1 MGSVTNSI
9 PPRFGLLLD
18 VDGPIASPVSRSI
31 AIPSIARDLAALA
44 NAGIP
49 VIFNTGRSDA
59 FIAGEVVQPLL
70 DAGLERHARVFA
82 ICEKGATWFEITP
95 DGAGEVSIDSS
106 LTPPVGFDDDVRALV
121 AENYADLVFY
131 DETKRATVT
140 FEQRL
145 DVSKESFL
153 ARQLEIDEAAIALLN
168 ARGYGARRGE
178 VDYPDASGA
187 VQYRADPS
195 IISTDFES
203 LRVGKDFGAERAF
216 ALLEGTGEMPLE
228 WRTMGDSR
236 GDYAMATW
244 LHERGETV
252 SHVDVRPADG
262 IPQTAYPVLTAGDI
276 IHDEAGALFLTRWLA
291 MLDDDSLDDS
301 ALGR

>member
-1 MGSVTNSI
+1 MTSSA
-9 PPRFGLLLD
+9 PRFGLLLD
-18 VDGPIASPVSRSI
+18 VDGPIASPVTRSI
-31 AIPSIARDLAALA
+31 AIPSIGRDLAALA

-59 FIAGEVVQPLL
+59 FIAGEVVEPLL
-70 DAGLERHARVFA
+70 AAGLQPHARVFA
-82 ICEKGATWFEITP
+82 ICEKGATWFAITP
-95 DGAGEVSIDSS
+95 QGAGEVSIDDS
-106 LTPPVGFDDDVRALV
+106 LTPPAGFADDVRTIV

-145 DVSKESFL
+145 DVSKEDFL

-168 ARGYGARRGE
+168 ARGFGARRGD

-252 SHVDVRPADG
+252 AHVDVRPADG
-262 IPQTAYPVLTAGDI
+262 IPDTAYPVLTAGDL

-291 MLDDDSLDDS
+291 MLDDAELTDDR
-301 ALGR
+301 LGR

>member
-1 MGSVTNSI
+1 MGAVTSH

-18 VDGPIASPVSRSI
+18 VDGPIASPVTRSI
-31 AIPSIARDLAALA
+31 NIPSIGRDLAALA
-44 NAGIP
+44 NAGVP

-59 FIAGEVVQPLL
+59 FIAGEVVEPLL
-70 DAGLERHARVFA
+70 AAGLEAHARVFA
-82 ICEKGATWFEITP
+82 ICEKGATWFQITP
-95 DGAGEVSIDSS
+95 QGAGEVEIDDS
-106 LTPPVGFDDDVRALV
+106 LAPPAGFGDDVRALV
-121 AENYADLVFY
+121 AEHYAELVFY

-145 DVSKESFL
+145 DVSKEAFL

-168 ARGYGARRGE
+168 ARGFGARRGE

-203 LRVGKDFGAERAF
+203 IRVGKDFGAERALL
-216 ALLEGTGEMPLE
+216 LLEGTGPVPLE

-262 IPQTAYPVLTAGDI
+262 IPETDYPVLTAGDL
-276 IHDEAGALFLTRWLA
+276 IHDDAGAEFLARWVA
-291 MLDDDSLDDS
+291 MLADE
-301 ALGR
+301 ALTDERVGV

>member
-1 MGSVTNSI
+1 
-9 PPRFGLLLD
+9 
-18 VDGPIASPVSRSI
+18 
-31 AIPSIARDLAALA
+31 
-44 NAGIP
+44 

-59 FIAGEVVQPLL
+59 FIAAEVVKPLL
-70 DAGLERHARVFA
+70 AAGLEQHARVFG
-82 ICEKGATWFEITP
+82 ICEKGATWFAITP
-95 DGAGEVSIDSS
+95 QGAGEVEIDDS
-106 LTPPVGFDDDVRALV
+106 LAPPDGFGDDVRTLV
-121 AENYADLVFY
+121 AEHYADLVFY

-153 ARQLEIDEAAIALLN
+153 ARQLEVDEAAIALLN
-168 ARGYGARRGE
+168 ARGFGARRGS

-203 LRVGKDFGAERAF
+203 IRVGKDFGAERALM
-216 ALLEGTGEMPLE
+216 LLEGTGPMPLE

-252 SHVDVRPADG
+252 AHVDVRPEDG
-262 IPQTAYPVLTAGDI
+262 IPSTRYPVLTAGDL
-276 IHDEAGALFLTRWLA
+276 IHDDAGAAFLARWVE
-291 MLDDDSLDDS
+291 MLTDDALSDDSIGS
-301 ALGR
+301 

>member
-1 MGSVTNSI
+1 MGAVTSH

-18 VDGPIASPVSRSI
+18 VDGPIASPVTRSI
-31 AIPSIARDLAALA
+31 NIPSIGRDLAALA
-44 NAGIP
+44 NAGVP

-59 FIAGEVVQPLL
+59 FIAGE
-70 DAGLERHARVFA
+70 AHARVFA
-82 ICEKGATWFEITP
+82 ICEKGATWFQITP
-95 DGAGEVSIDSS
+95 QGAGEVEIDDS
-106 LTPPVGFDDDVRALV
+106 LAPPAGFGDDVRALV
-121 AENYADLVFY
+121 AEHYAELVFY

-145 DVSKESFL
+145 DVSKEAFL

-168 ARGYGARRGE
+168 ARGFGARRGD

-203 LRVGKDFGAERAF
+203 IRVGKDFGAERALL
-216 ALLEGTGEMPLE
+216 LLEGTGPVPLE

-262 IPQTAYPVLTAGDI
+262 IPETDYPVLTAGDL
-276 IHDEAGALFLTRWLA
+276 IHDDAGAAFLARWVA
-291 MLDDDSLDDS
+291 MLADE
-301 ALGR
+301 ALTDERVGV

>member
-1 MGSVTNSI
+1 MTSSA
-9 PPRFGLLLD
+9 PRFGLLLD
-18 VDGPIASPVSRSI
+18 VDGPIASPVTRSI
-31 AIPSIARDLAALA
+31 VIPSISRDLAALA
-44 NAGIP
+44 NAGVP
-49 VIFNTGRSDA
+49 VIFNTGRSDV
-59 FIAGEVVQPLL
+59 FIAGEVVEPLL
-70 DAGLERHARVFA
+70 AAGLQPHARVYA

-95 DGAGEVSIDSS
+95 QGAGEVSIDSS
-106 LTPPVGFDDDVRALV
+106 LTPPAGFDDDVRALV

-140 FEQRL
+140 FEQRI
-145 DVSKESFL
+145 DVSTESFL

-168 ARGYGARRGE
+168 ARGFGARRGD

-203 LRVGKDFGAERAF
+203 LRVGKDFGAERTF

-252 SHVDVRPADG
+252 AHVDVRPADG
-262 IPQTAYPVLTAGDI
+262 IPDTAYPVLTAGDL

-291 MLDDDSLDDS
+291 MLDDAELTDDR
-301 ALGR
+301 LG

>member
-1 MGSVTNSI
+1 MTSSA
-9 PPRFGLLLD
+9 PRFGLLLD
-18 VDGPIASPVSRSI
+18 VDGPIASPVTRSI
-31 AIPSIARDLAALA
+31 VIPSISRDLAALA
-44 NAGIP
+44 NAGVP
-49 VIFNTGRSDA
+49 VIFNTGRSDV
-59 FIAGEVVQPLL
+59 FIAGEVVEPLL
-70 DAGLERHARVFA
+70 AAGLQPHARVYA

-95 DGAGEVSIDSS
+95 QGAGEVSIDSS
-106 LTPPVGFDDDVRALV
+106 LTPPAGFDDDVRALV

-140 FEQRL
+140 FEQRI
-145 DVSKESFL
+145 DVSTESFL

-168 ARGYGARRGE
+168 ARGFGARRGD
-178 VDYPDASGA
+178 VDYPDASGG

-216 ALLEGTGEMPLE
+216 TLLEGTGEMPLE

-252 SHVDVRPADG
+252 AHVDVRPADG
-262 IPQTAYPVLTAGDI
+262 IPDTAYPVLTAGDL

-291 MLDDDSLDDS
+291 MLDDAELTDDR
-301 ALGR
+301 LG

>member
-1 MGSVTNSI
+1 MTTS
-9 PPRFGLLLD
+9 PRFGLLLD
-18 VDGPIASPVSRSI
+18 VDGPIASPVTRSI
-31 AIPSIARDLAALA
+31 TVPSIGRDLAALA
-44 NAGIP
+44 NAGLP

-59 FIAGEVVQPLL
+59 FIAGEVVEPLL
-70 DAGLERHARVFA
+70 AAGLQQHARVFA

-95 DGAGEVSIDSS
+95 QGAGEVSIDDS
-106 LTPPVGFDDDVRALV
+106 LTPPDGFADDVRALV
-121 AENYADLVFY
+121 AEHYADLVFY

-145 DVSKESFL
+145 DVSRQSFL
-153 ARQLEIDEAAIALLN
+153 ARQLEIDESTIALLN
-168 ARGYGARRGE
+168 ARGYGARRGD

-203 LRVGKDFGAERAF
+203 LSVGKDFGAERAF
-216 ALLEGTGEMPLE
+216 ALLAGTGEMPLE

-244 LHERGETV
+244 LHEQGETV
-252 SHVDVRPADG
+252 AHVDVRPADG
-262 IPQTAYPVLTAGDI
+262 IPATAYPVLTAGEL
-276 IHDEAGALFLTRWLA
+276 IHDEAGALFLARWVA
-291 MLDDDSLDDS
+291 MLGDDSLCDDS
-301 ALGR
+301 LGR

>member
-1 MGSVTNSI
+1 MGAVTSH

-18 VDGPIASPVSRSI
+18 VDGPIASPVTRSI
-31 AIPSIARDLAALA
+31 NIPSIGRDLAALV
-44 NAGIP
+44 NAGVP

-59 FIAGEVVQPLL
+59 FIAGEVVEPLL
-70 DAGLERHARVFA
+70 AAGLEAHARVFA
-82 ICEKGATWFEITP
+82 ICEKGATWFQITP
-95 DGAGEVSIDSS
+95 QGAGEVEIDDS
-106 LTPPVGFDDDVRALV
+106 LAPPAGFGDDVRALV
-121 AENYADLVFY
+121 AEHYAELVFY

-145 DVSKESFL
+145 DVSKEAFL

-168 ARGYGARRGE
+168 ARGFGARRGE

-203 LRVGKDFGAERAF
+203 IRVGKDFGAERALL
-216 ALLEGTGEMPLE
+216 LLEGTGPVPLE

-262 IPQTAYPVLTAGDI
+262 IPETDYPVLTAGDL
-276 IHDEAGALFLTRWLA
+276 IHDDAGAAFLARWVA
-291 MLDDDSLDDS
+291 MLADE
-301 ALGR
+301 ALTDERVGV

>member
-1 MGSVTNSI
+1 MGAVTSH

-18 VDGPIASPVSRSI
+18 VDGPIASPVTRSVN
-31 AIPSIARDLAALA
+31 IPSIGRDLAALA
-44 NAGIP
+44 NAGVP

-59 FIAGEVVQPLL
+59 FIAGEVVEPLL
-70 DAGLERHARVFA
+70 AAGLEAHARVFA
-82 ICEKGATWFEITP
+82 ICEKGATWFQITP
-95 DGAGEVSIDSS
+95 QGAGEVEIDDS
-106 LTPPVGFDDDVRALV
+106 LAPPPGFGDDVRALV
-121 AENYADLVFY
+121 AEYYAELVFY

-145 DVSKESFL
+145 DVSKEAFL

-168 ARGYGARRGE
+168 ARGFGARRGE

-203 LRVGKDFGAERAF
+203 IRVGKDFGAERALL
-216 ALLEGTGEMPLE
+216 LLEGTGPVPLE

-262 IPQTAYPVLTAGDI
+262 IPETDYPVLTAGDL
-276 IHDEAGALFLTRWLA
+276 IHDDAGAEFLARWVA
-291 MLDDDSLDDS
+291 MLADE
-301 ALGR
+301 ALTDERVGV

>member
-1 MGSVTNSI
+1 MTSSA
-9 PPRFGLLLD
+9 PRFGLLLD
-18 VDGPIASPVSRSI
+18 VDGPIASPVTRSI
-31 AIPSIARDLAALA
+31 VIPSISRDLAALA
-44 NAGIP
+44 NAGVP
-49 VIFNTGRSDA
+49 VIFNTGRSDV
-59 FIAGEVVQPLL
+59 FIAGEVVEPLL
-70 DAGLERHARVFA
+70 AAGLQPHARVYA

-95 DGAGEVSIDSS
+95 QGAGEVSIDSS
-106 LTPPVGFDDDVRALV
+106 LTPPAGFDDDVRALV

-140 FEQRL
+140 FEQRI
-145 DVSKESFL
+145 DVSTKSFL

-168 ARGYGARRGE
+168 ARGFGARRGD

-252 SHVDVRPADG
+252 AHVDVRPADG
-262 IPQTAYPVLTAGDI
+262 IPDTAYPVLTAGDL

-291 MLDDDSLDDS
+291 MLDDAELTDDR
-301 ALGR
+301 LG

>member
-1 MGSVTNSI
+1 MDRVTSS
-9 PPRFGLLLD
+9 RQFGLLLD
-18 VDGPIASPVSRSI
+18 VDGPIASPVTRSI
-31 AIPSIARDLAALA
+31 NVPSIGRDLAALA
-44 NAGIP
+44 NAGVP

-59 FIAGEVVQPLL
+59 FIADEVVEPLL
-70 DAGLERHARVFA
+70 AAGLEAHARVFA
-82 ICEKGATWFEITP
+82 ICEKGATWFAITP
-95 DGAGEVSIDSS
+95 EGAGELSIDVS
-106 LTPPVGFDDDVRALV
+106 LAPPPGFADDVRALV
-121 AENYADLVFY
+121 AERYADLVFY

-140 FEQRL
+140 YEQRL

-168 ARGYGARRGE
+168 ARGFGARRGT

-203 LRVGKDFGAERAF
+203 VRVGKDFGAERALM
-216 ALLEGTGEMPLE
+216 LLEGTGPMPTE

-244 LHERGETV
+244 LHERGEAV
-252 SHVDVRPADG
+252 VHVDVRPEDG
-262 IPQTAYPVLTAGDI
+262 IPETAYPVLTAGAL
-276 IHDEAGALFLTRWLA
+276 IHDDAGAAFLARWVE
-291 MLDDDSLDDS
+291 MLDDE
-301 ALGR
+301 ALSDGDLA